1 MNTCHSDWAVNAFMA
16 KLGELARERDADRH
30 ADTELVLACGRKA
43 IAICCPEEIRAS
55 QAPELTNA
63 AA

>member
-1 MNTCHSDWAVNAFMA
+1 MA
-16 KLGELARERDADRH
+16 KLGELARELDADRH
-30 ADTELVLACGRKA
+30 ADTELVLACGWKA